1 MRKILFK
8 YLLLTA
14 LAIFLFLVLTSC
26 NGGVTPETGIVTITI
41 DENTIMGKKMVL
53 AIYYIY
59 MDDVYQGTS
68 IDLEPFT
75 LAAVPVGV
83 HTFTASNYSLVGD
96 SVNLKYQDNL
106 QKELAEKI
114 TIPLTCYGSVTYEV
128 ITGINYVTIPVY
140 CGGAIY

>member
-8 YLLLTA
+8 HLLLTT

-26 NGGVTPETGIVTITI
+26 NGVTPETGIVTITI
-41 DENTIMGKKMVL
+41 DENIIMGEKMVL

-83 HTFTASNYSLVGD
+83 HTFMARNHLLGED
-96 SVNLKYQDNL
+96 SINLKYQDNL

-114 TIPLTCYGSVTYEV
+114 TIPLTCYGSATYEV

>member
-8 YLLLTA
+8 HLLLTT

-26 NGGVTPETGIVTITI
+26 NGVTPETGIVTITI
-41 DENTIMGKKMVL
+41 DENIIMGKKMVL

-83 HTFTASNYSLVGD
+83 HTFMARNHLLGED
-96 SVNLKYQDNL
+96 SINLKYQDNL

-114 TIPLTCYGSVTYEV
+114 TIPLTCYGSATYEV

>member
-14 LAIFLFLVLTSC
+14 LAIFLFLALTSC

-41 DENTIMGKKMVL
+41 DENIIMGKKMVL
-53 AIYYIY
+53 TTYYIY
-59 MDDVYQGTS
+59 MDDVYQGMS

-75 LAAVPVGV
+75 LGAVPVGV
-83 HTFTASNYSLVGD
+83 HTFMARNHLLGED

-114 TIPLTCYGSVTYEV
+114 TIPLTCYGSTIYEV
-128 ITGINYVTIPVY
+128 IAGINYVTIPVF
-140 CGGAIY
+140 CGGVIL

>member
-14 LAIFLFLVLTSC
+14 LAIFLFLALTSC
-26 NGGVTPETGIVTITI
+26 NGGVTPETGNVTITI
-41 DENTIMGKKMVL
+41 VENITMGGKIVL
-53 AIYYIY
+53 PIYYIY

-75 LAAVPVGV
+75 LDAVPVGV
-83 HTFTASNYSLVGD
+83 HTFTASNYLLVED

-106 QKELAEKI
+106 QNELAEKI
-114 TIPLTCYGSVTYEV
+114 PIPFTCYGSATHEI
-128 ITGINYVTIPVY
+128 ITGINYVTIHVD

>member
-8 YLLLTA
+8 YLLLTT
-14 LAIFLFLVLTSC
+14 LAIFLFLALTSC
-26 NGGVTPETGIVTITI
+26 NGVTPETGIVTITI
-41 DENTIMGKKMVL
+41 DENIIMGKKMTL

-59 MDDVYQGTS
+59 MENVYQGMS

-83 HTFTASNYSLVGD
+83 HTFVASNYSLAED
-96 SVNLKYQDNL
+96 SVDLKCRDNL

>member
-26 NGGVTPETGIVTITI
+26 NGVTPETGIVTITI
-41 DENTIMGKKMVL
+41 DENIIMGKKMVL

-59 MDDVYQGTS
+59 MDDVYQGMS

-83 HTFTASNYSLVGD
+83 HTFVASNYSLAED

-106 QKELAEKI
+106 QKEPAEKI
-114 TIPLTCYGSVTYEV
+114 VIPLNCYGSVTYEV
-128 ITGINYVTIPVY
+128 NTGINYVTIPVY

>member
-14 LAIFLFLVLTSC
+14 LAIFLFLALTSC
-26 NGGVTPETGIVTITI
+26 NGVTPETGIVTISI
-41 DENTIMGKKMVL
+41 DENILMGKKMVL
-53 AIYYIY
+53 TTYYIY
-59 MDDVYQGTS
+59 MDDVYQGKS

-75 LAAVPVGV
+75 IAAVPVGP
-83 HTFTASNYSLVGD
+83 HTFSASNYSLVGD
-96 SVNLKYQDNL
+96 SVDLKYPDNL

-114 TIPLTCYGSVTYEV
+114 TIPLGCYGSTTYEV
-128 ITGINYVTIPVY
+128 ITGINYVTIPVN

>member
-8 YLLLTA
+8 YLLLMA

-41 DENTIMGKKMVL
+41 DENTIMGGKIVL
-53 AIYYIY
+53 PIYYIY

-75 LAAVPVGV
+75 LDAVPVGV
-83 HTFTASNYSLVGD
+83 HTFTANNYSLIKD

-114 TIPLTCYGSVTYEV
+114 TRPLSCYGSATYEI

-140 CGGAIY
+140 CGSVIY

>member
-8 YLLLTA
+8 YLLLTT
-14 LAIFLFLVLTSC
+14 LAIFLFLTLTSC
-26 NGGVTPETGIVTITI
+26 NGVTPETGIVTITI
-41 DENTIMGKKMVL
+41 NENFVLGKKMVL
-53 AIYYIY
+53 PIYYIY

-75 LAAVPVGV
+75 LAAVPVGP
-83 HTFTASNYSLVGD
+83 HTFTASNYSLAED
-96 SVNLKYQDNL
+96 SVDLKYQDNL
-106 QKELAEKI
+106 QKEPAEKI
-114 TIPLTCYGSVTYEV
+114 VIPLSCYGSATYEI

>member
-14 LAIFLFLVLTSC
+14 LAIFLFLALTSC

-41 DENTIMGKKMVL
+41 NENFALGKKMVL
-53 AIYYIY
+53 PTYYIY
-59 MDDVYQGTS
+59 LDGVYQGTS

-83 HTFTASNYSLVGD
+83 HTFTASNYLLAED

-114 TIPLTCYGSVTYEV
+114 PIPFTCYGSVTYEV
-128 ITGINYVTIPVY
+128 ITGINYITIPVY

>member
-14 LAIFLFLVLTSC
+14 LAIFLFLALTSC
-26 NGGVTPETGIVTITI
+26 IGGVTSETGIVTITI
-41 DENTIMGKKMVL
+41 DENMIMGKMVL
-53 AIYYIY
+53 PIYYIY

-75 LAAVPVGV
+75 LDAVPVGV
-83 HTFTASNYSLVGD
+83 HTFTANNYSLVKD

-106 QKELAEKI
+106 QKELAERI
-114 TIPLTCYGSVTYEV
+114 TRPLGCYGSATYE
-128 ITGINYVTIPVY
+128 IMTGINYVIIPVY
-140 CGGAIY
+140 CGSDIY

>member
-14 LAIFLFLVLTSC
+14 LAIFLFLALTSC
-26 NGGVTPETGIVTITI
+26 IGGVTPETGIVTITI
-41 DENTIMGKKMVL
+41 DENMIMGKMVL
-53 AIYYIY
+53 PIYYIY

-68 IDLEPFT
+68 IDLEPLT
-75 LAAVPVGV
+75 LDAVPVGV
-83 HTFTASNYSLVGD
+83 HTFTASNYSLVKD

-114 TIPLTCYGSVTYEV
+114 TIPRSCYGSATYEI

>member
-8 YLLLTA
+8 YLLLTT
-14 LAIFLFLVLTSC
+14 LAIFLFLALTSC

-41 DENTIMGKKMVL
+41 DENITMGGKIVL
-53 AIYYIY
+53 PIYYIY

-75 LAAVPVGV
+75 LDAVPVGV
-83 HTFTASNYSLVGD
+83 HTFTASNYSLVEG

-106 QKELAEKI
+106 QNELAEKVP
-114 TIPLTCYGSVTYEV
+114 IPFTCYGSATYEI